1 MGKRSRRRG
10 DLTEPLEDA
19 EPREAPAPEG
29 APAPLRPDGRLREVA
44 LLVEEADYLLALY
57 RWIVLTGDVP
67 RAQEWLRRE
76 E

>member
-10 DLTEPLEDA
+10 EQTEPQDGTEQRE
-19 EPREAPAPEG
+19 EPLADG

-57 RWIVLTGDVP
+57 RWIVLSGEVP
-67 RAQEWLRRE
+67 RA
-76 E
+76 